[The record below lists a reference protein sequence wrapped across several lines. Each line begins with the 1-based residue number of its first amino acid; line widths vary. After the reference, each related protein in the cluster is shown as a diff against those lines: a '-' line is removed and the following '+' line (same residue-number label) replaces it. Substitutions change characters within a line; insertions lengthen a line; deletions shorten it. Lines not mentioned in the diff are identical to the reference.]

1 MLSRPF
7 FKSSTWEIPR
17 GNRNR
22 LIALVIT
29 SAIKNDYLNFVMTYI
44 YILVYIMYVYIHTYV
59 YKHAPEFLLSKH
71 HPTNKVGVH
80 SKRTRSYG
88 NR

>member
-44 YILVYIMYVYIHTYV
+44 YTSIYYVRIHTYICI
-59 YKHAPEFLLSKH
+59 
-71 HPTNKVGVH
+71 
-80 SKRTRSYG
+80 
-88 NR
+88 